1 MNAKT
6 YTVEQITNLLQTNNT
21 AVERGI
27 LAIYK
32 RQTNDEK
39 ITHNTRHHNNVG
51 FSAADARTGTYLAN
65 WLLSGKHL
73 NGKFLDKGRS
83 IAIKYRKQLT
93 EIANNPQ

>member
-39 ITHNTRHHNNVG
+39 ITRNTHHHNNVG

-73 NGKFLDKGRS
+73 NGKFLDKGRN